1 MLKALFVSLRES
13 WCDTTTDFGRLML
26 TIMGGI
32 AEFEHNLILRRTEEG
47 IAKRQGKQFGRPNA
61 LDNGQ
66 KRKIAERITNTLIEE
81 GKAQLEHIH
90 VTFLDLPTTNYAV
103 FGKLVADQKPSP

>member
-1 MLKALFVSLRES
+1 MFDVRDSGGKMPYVQITWLE
-13 WCDTTTDFGRLML
+13 GRS
-26 TIMGGI
+26 
-32 AEFEHNLILRRTEEG
+32 TE
-47 IAKRQGKQFGRPNA
+47 
-61 LDNGQ
+61 Q

-103 FGKLVADQKPSP
+103 FGKLVSDQKTSPQTDSRLK

>member
-1 MLKALFVSLRES
+1 MPYVQITWLE
-13 WCDTTTDFGRLML
+13 GRS
-26 TIMGGI
+26 
-32 AEFEHNLILRRTEEG
+32 TE
-47 IAKRQGKQFGRPNA
+47 
-61 LDNGQ
+61 Q

-103 FGKLVADQKPSP
+103 FGKLVSEQKTSPQTDSRLK